1 MKIHTEILKLKTKKE
16 LEFIKITDKVEKI
29 LSKVKLKEGF
39 VNIFS
44 RHTTMAIKINEYE
57 PQLLKDIEWFM
68 KNLAPEKRKYFHD
81 NFKLRKNCPPNEPAN
96 ADGHLRNLILETFQT
111 IPILNYKLQ
120 LGKYQQIFIV
130 ETSGPIEREII
141 VQVVGEKK
149 K

>member
-81 NFKLRKNCPPNEPAN
+81 NFKLRKNCPPNS
-96 ADGHLRNLILETFQT
+96 R
-111 IPILNYKLQ
+111 
-120 LGKYQQIFIV
+120 
-130 ETSGPIEREII
+130 RII
-141 VQVVGEKK
+141 
-149 K
+149 